1 MSNKFSVAMCVYGG
15 DKAEYF
21 DEALASVYNQTRR
34 PDEVV
39 LTVDGPVPPAID
51 DVISKYIEKEG
62 LTVCRLEKNM
72 GHGVARRTGLEHCT
86 HDFVAIADADD
97 VNVPTR
103 FEKQMTLFENDPQL
117 DAVSSGCYHFAD
129 TINDVLYEETLPET
143 DAEIKDFLKKRC
155 PLCQAST
162 MFRKSKVEEAGG
174 YQDWYHAEDYYLWI
188 RMFLCGATFQ
198 NTKESLLYVRSNP
211 DYVNRRGGWKY
222 FKSLARLFGYMY
234 KHNVIGLGDYVF
246 NVTSRFVAQV
256 LLPNGMRGWLRK
268 IVDKQK

>member
-1 MSNKFSVAMCVYGG
+1 
-15 DKAEYF
+15 
-21 DEALASVYNQTRR
+21 
-34 PDEVV
+34 
-39 LTVDGPVPPAID
+39 
-51 DVISKYIEKEG
+51 
-62 LTVCRLEKNM
+62 M

-162 MFRKSKVEEAGG
+162 MFRKSKVDEAGG